1 MNISWVLS
9 DTATLDPGIDLDQL
23 KNLGALWGSWRTW
36 RAFQTDNVVCH
47 DQQKA
52 AELIR
57 RDFQTRCNF
66 YMPDTMHASLDRPDG
81 VRLYGGEF
89 LHDVIRPEEV
99 VALHLAATTSDIVL
113 LLGWDLGEL
122 RANDDRLASH
132 QAQHHRNMVHQALK
146 TYDQVQ
152 WVVVDHAEPLAQN
165 LTKLPNVITDTMD
178 SVLKFADD

>member
-9 DTATLDPGIDLDQL
+9 DTATLDLSHDLEQM
-23 KNLGALWGSWRTW
+23 KRLGALWGSWRTW

-57 RDFQTRCNF
+57 RDFQSRCNL
-66 YMPDTMHASLDRPDG
+66 YMPNTIHANLDRPQG
-81 VRLYGGEF
+81 VYLYGGEF
-89 LHDVIRPEEV
+89 AHDVIRPEEI

-122 RANDDRLASH
+122 KPNDDRLASH
-132 QAQHHRNMVHQALK
+132 QAQHHRNMMHQALK
-146 TYDQVQ
+146 TYDKVQ
-152 WVVVDHAEPLAQN
+152 WVVVDHPEPLAPN
-165 LTKLPNVITDTMD
+165 LARLENVIPDSMD
-178 SVLKFADD
+178 SVLTFAD

>member
-9 DTATLDPGIDLDQL
+9 DTATLDLKHDLEHM
-23 KNLGALWGSWRTW
+23 KRLGSLWGSWRTW

-66 YMPDTMHASLDRPDG
+66 YVPDNIHANLDRPAG
-81 VRLYGGEF
+81 VRLYGGQF
-89 LHDVIRPEEV
+89 AHDVIRPEEV

-122 RANDDRLASH
+122 RPNDDRLATH

-146 TYDQVQ
+146 TYDKVQ
-152 WVVVDHAEPLAQN
+152 WVVVDHDVPLAPN
-165 LTKLPNVITDTMD
+165 LARLENVMPDGMD
-178 SVLKFADD
+178 SVLKFAD